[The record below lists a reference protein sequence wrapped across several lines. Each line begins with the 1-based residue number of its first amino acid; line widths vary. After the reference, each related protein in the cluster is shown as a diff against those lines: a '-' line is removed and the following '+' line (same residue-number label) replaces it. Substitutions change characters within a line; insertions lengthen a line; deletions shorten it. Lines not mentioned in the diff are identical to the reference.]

1 MIRAATSL
9 VFQRKGDVSVPQHQK
24 FTTARTPKT
33 ALFQAVL
40 RETYSSSYGRAVLAQ
55 AESYPGYYGFKGMF
69 PDYTALSDWLC

>member
-55 AESYPGYYGFKGMF
+55 AESYPGYFGFKGMI